1 MRRMVENKNVQ
12 SMVSRKVNKTA
23 VCLFEGNLFR
33 DGKRHSASRVVLR
46 MLSKLKREHSE
57 PGAVLLNS
65 ALASSYPY
73 VTLRAKKVGGAVY
86 QIPIHL
92 VEDKQNKIAAKWLSA
107 SCGTKLGTRISCL
120 QKEISLSIVGEG
132 VASQKKKALHLLA
145 VGNRAYIK
153 YL

>member
-1 MRRMVENKNVQ
+1 
-12 SMVSRKVNKTA
+12 
-23 VCLFEGNLFR
+23 
-33 DGKRHSASRVVLR
+33 

-107 SCGTKLGTRISCL
+107 SCGTKLGTRVSCL